1 MPSMTQKFNLS
12 SLSHFLCLFPA
23 CILQMYV
30 RAPQAVQYKQRVA
43 SFRHLVSGHNS
54 SADDDDNHQ
63 QTEKERPLPS
73 AAEFASAGFFHTGR
87 GDETVCGVCGLGLR
101 DWQPADQADMSHARY
116 ALASALAVAEALR
129 ASGQRMERTSTSVPC
144 LFLEVHRLLSSDLPL
159 ARKNLA
165 SANCSVTTAAAAVAT
180 QEYVNNLADRLAA
193 IARMLVATGP
203 PTWPVQNARRLGY
216 SDDLILLGLWR
227 LQSEATSTPIS
238 FVPRNAMSPNPQ
250 ILVPFLRRWAR
261 LGGVYFAY
269 MQGISEA
276 IARQLNR
283 FAISIAHK
291 PASSLR
297 APLSRTKD
305 PIPKEQQTNVIY
317 RIPWANCS
325 CTYIC
330 HTGRRLGTRITEH
343 KLDHRRRD
351 PLSLDFAHALEFEYR
366 FNWDGTEI
374 FAMAYT
380 KQAHEFLEAW
390 HSSTTSINRHVDLD
404 SHYEGLRVRLTDD
417 TAVLLRSILRI
428 QESGLDDE
436 EEADSNGDA
445 PAVALSS
452 RASLLPAAA
461 AATAGDE
468 AIVDGSPVSAS
479 EDAELAALPRQWRQ
493 RRPSVATVPLPIP
506 RSKLPSLAPILT
518 WWTEKWPQRQQP
530 QVAAEE
536 EPLSNSTLRP
546 PASAVA
552 RKKANSTSM

>member
-1 MPSMTQKFNLS
+1 MWKTLVVGSLRLLSDCGLASISGFKKTMAFQKLRALLLEIFHETVQNENE
-12 SLSHFLCLFPA
+12 LSHASATLVLA

-250 ILVPFLRRWAR
+250 
-261 LGGVYFAY
+261 
-269 MQGISEA
+269 
-276 IARQLNR
+276 
-283 FAISIAHK
+283 
-291 PASSLR
+291 
-297 APLSRTKD
+297 
-305 PIPKEQQTNVIY
+305 
-317 RIPWANCS
+317 
-325 CTYIC
+325 
-330 HTGRRLGTRITEH
+330 
-343 KLDHRRRD
+343 
-351 PLSLDFAHALEFEYR
+351 
-366 FNWDGTEI
+366 
-374 FAMAYT
+374 
-380 KQAHEFLEAW
+380 
-390 HSSTTSINRHVDLD
+390 
-404 SHYEGLRVRLTDD
+404 D